1 MILALDRAVQLHKS
15 AEAIQKLRRKQAELR
30 PPGGGPAPAP
40 ANAADQ
46 NSDPLLDSSSSASTE
61 ELAVLERLGREYLRL
76 LREGGGD
83 GQPMEPQLSVRLLHA
98 FTEVDFHP
106 GFDAKGLLVSREG
119 WDLGG
124 EGKRLW
130 RSLSIQLRVLPL

>member
-30 PPGGGPAPAP
+30 PPGGSPAPASEQHP
-40 ANAADQ
+40 S
-46 NSDPLLDSSSSASTE
+46 SDTMLDSSSSSTE
-61 ELAVLERLGREYLRL
+61 ELAVLERLGHEYLRL